1 MLRVEIRIKG
11 HLDEKWAE
19 WLAGFTLK
27 LTGQDETTLEGT
39 VEDQAALYGLI
50 GKLRD
55 LGVKLTAVHVG
66 EDKDDFLE
74 EDGRLE

>member
-19 WLAGFTLK
+19 WLTGFTLS
-27 LTGQDETTLEGT
+27 LTGQEETILEGR
-39 VEDQAALYGLI
+39 VEDQAELYGLI

-55 LGVKLTAVHVG
+55 LGVKLAAVHVG
-66 EDKDDFLE
+66 EEMDDFLE